1 MDRVIWYKTGTKLVC
16 VVPLKKKSSILSVSE
31 TSLGILSCAITRS
44 LGYNGHKEVPF
55 SSWTVKLPV
64 ICNHCVLPIV
74 CRITSKNYLDDL
86 RWHHYC
92 ISFSGER
99 GVFSQYQDGIKTKTE
114 TGVAL
119 GYDGG
124 GTLKLGKRTGH
135 EFKFTGFNLWDRVL
149 PPEEIKQM
157 ANSFT
162 KGTGTV
168 KNWFDFAD
176 APKSISSME
185 VLSPSQYI
193 APPQSEKAES
203 PTSPPARDNTK
214 ESLSIDTMSR
224 NLDWML
230 DLEYYSVCLLYSSF
244 TQGLRKSHTIS
255 HSSYL

>member
-1 MDRVIWYKTGTKLVC
+1 MAPLLHLVFWRKGRF
-16 VVPLKKKSSILSVSE
+16 L
-31 TSLGILSCAITRS
+31 AIPR
-44 LGYNGHKEVPF
+44 
-55 SSWTVKLPV
+55 
-64 ICNHCVLPIV
+64 
-74 CRITSKNYLDDL
+74 R
-86 RWHHYC
+86 
-92 ISFSGER
+92 
-99 GVFSQYQDGIKTKTE
+99 YQDEDRNRYCSWIWR
-114 TGVAL
+114 
-119 GYDGG
+119 
-124 GTLKLGKRTGH
+124 TLKLGKRTSH

-168 KNWFDFAD
+168 NNWFDFAD

-185 VLSPSQYI
+185 VLSPSQCI

-230 DLEYYSVCLLYSSF
+230 DLEYYSVCLLYSF
-244 TQGLRKSHTIS
+244 FPQGLRKSHTIS